1 MDTIYYSINKLY
13 DKAGY
18 LDRYGGDLYIAII
31 VFSLFFLIFSY
42 YAVMTRLR
50 PIRAN
55 WVKERCNP
63 SVVPFAGLIYR
74 PKGKSVM
81 QATADNFAECGQTV
95 TRNIAGYALQP
106 LLYVITT
113 MNTMFAEMANAV
125 NSARGMFNKVR
136 NGVTEV
142 GQDVMGRSLNIVAPI
157 QNVMAN
163 SKAAFGKASGI
174 GASAIYTLYGSYLA
188 LKAMIGSII
197 QFIIVILISLAV
209 LIGIS
214 WVVPVTWPIAAAA
227 TAVFLVMAGILA
239 YLAIV
244 FSRAMGGRVGRKIPK
259 KP

>member
-18 LDRYGGDLYIAII
+18 LERYGGDLYIAIVI
-31 VFSLFFLIFSY
+31 FALFFLVFSY
-42 YAVMTRLR
+42 YAVMTKLR

-74 PKGKSVM
+74 PEGKSVM
-81 QATADNFAECGQTV
+81 EATADNFAECGQTV
-95 TRNIAGYALQP
+95 TRNISGYALQP
-106 LLYVITT
+106 FLYIIST
-113 MNTMFAEMANAV
+113 MNRVFQEIAGSVNAV
-125 NSARGMFNKVR
+125 RAMFNNVR
-136 NGVTEV
+136 GGVTEV
-142 GQDVMGRSLNIVAPI
+142 GQDVMGRSLNIVTPI
-157 QNVMAN
+157 QQVIAS

-197 QFIIVILISLAV
+197 QFIILILIAMAVIIVILWIMP
-209 LIGIS
+209 
-214 WVVPVTWPIAAAA
+214 WTWPVAAAG
-227 TAVFLVMAGILA
+227 TAVFLVMAALLS

-244 FSRAMGGRVGRKIPK
+244 FSSTMGGRVGRKIPK

>member
-31 VFSLFFLIFSY
+31 VFSLFFLVFSY

-95 TRNIAGYALQP
+95 TRNIASYALQP

-113 MNTMFAEMANAV
+113 MNTMFAEMANSV
-125 NSARGMFNKVR
+125 NAARGMFNHVR
-136 NGVTEV
+136 GGVTEV
-142 GQDVMGRSLNIVAPI
+142 GQDVMGKSLNIMSPI
-157 QNVMAN
+157 QNVMAS

-197 QFIIVILISLAV
+197 QFIIVILVALAA
-209 LIGIS
+209 LILVM
-214 WVVPVTWPIAAAA
+214 WLMPWTWPIAAAG
-227 TAVFLVMAGILA
+227 TAVFIVMAAMLA

-244 FSRAMGGRVGRKIPK
+244 FSKAMGGRTRGKIPK

>member
-31 VFSLFFLIFSY
+31 VFSLFFLVFSY

-74 PKGKSVM
+74 PEGKSVM
-81 QATADNFAECGQTV
+81 QATADNFAECAQTV

-125 NSARGMFNKVR
+125 NSARGMFNNVR
-136 NGVTEV
+136 GGVTEV
-142 GQDVMGRSLNIVAPI
+142 GQDVMGKSLNIIAPI
-157 QNVMAN
+157 QYVMAN
-163 SKAAFGKASGI
+163 SKAAFGKASGV

-188 LKAMIGSII
+188 LKAMIGSVI
-197 QFIIVILISLAV
+197 QFIIVILVALAA
-209 LIGIS
+209 LILIM
-214 WVVPVTWPIAAAA
+214 WLMPWTWPIAAAG
-227 TAVFLVMAGILA
+227 TAVFVVMAAMLA
-239 YLAIV
+239 YLIIV
-244 FSRAMGGRVGRKIPK
+244 FSKAMGGRTKGKVPK

>member
-18 LDRYGGDLYIAII
+18 LERYGGDLYIAII
-31 VFSLFFLIFSY
+31 VFSLFFLVFSY
-42 YAVMTRLR
+42 YAVMTRIK

-74 PKGKSVM
+74 PEGKSIM
-81 QATADNFAECGQTV
+81 EATSDNFAECGQTV

-106 LLYVITT
+106 ILYVITT
-113 MNTMFAEMANAV
+113 MNAMFAEMANSV
-125 NSARGMFNKVR
+125 NAARGMFNNVR

-142 GQDVMGRSLNIVAPI
+142 GQDVMGRSLNIMSPI
-157 QNVMAN
+157 QNVMAS

-197 QFIIVILISLAV
+197 QFIILVLISLAV
-209 LIGIS
+209 LVAIMWIMP
-214 WVVPVTWPIAAAA
+214 WTWPIAAAG
-227 TAVFLVMAGILA
+227 TVVFLVMASLLS

-244 FSRAMGGRVGRKIPK
+244 FSKAMGGRVGRKIPS